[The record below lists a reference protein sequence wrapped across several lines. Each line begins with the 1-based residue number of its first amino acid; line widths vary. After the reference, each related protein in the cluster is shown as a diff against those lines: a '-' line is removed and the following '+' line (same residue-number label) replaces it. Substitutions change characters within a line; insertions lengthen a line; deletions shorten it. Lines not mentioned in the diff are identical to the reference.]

1 MVRAFEEIYDVYLER
16 EVYVQKLGLKIYIY
30 IRLGLRGKKEK
41 SGKTTGVI
49 VNGLFS

>member
-30 IRLGLRGKKEK
+30 DLDWKRKKEK

>member
-16 EVYVQKLGLKIYIY
+16 EVYVQKLGLKIYI
-30 IRLGLRGKKEK
+30 RLGLRGKKEK

>member
-30 IRLGLRGKKEK
+30 TTWIKREKGKEW
-41 SGKTTGVI
+41 
-49 VNGLFS
+49 